1 MLKTIL
7 VAVAFLGVAILL
19 LGVNIFFKKDG
30 KFPNGHVSGNK
41 EMRKRGV
48 TCAQSQDR
56 AERRKAMQNA
66 E

>member
-7 VAVAFLGVAILL
+7 VAIAFLGGALL
-19 LGVNIFFKKDG
+19 LIGDKIFFTKDG

-56 AERRKAMQNA
+56 EERRKMLNSNS
-66 E
+66 

>member
-48 TCAQSQDR
+48 TCIQSQDR
-56 AERRKAMQNA
+56 AERRKALENA
-66 E
+66 K